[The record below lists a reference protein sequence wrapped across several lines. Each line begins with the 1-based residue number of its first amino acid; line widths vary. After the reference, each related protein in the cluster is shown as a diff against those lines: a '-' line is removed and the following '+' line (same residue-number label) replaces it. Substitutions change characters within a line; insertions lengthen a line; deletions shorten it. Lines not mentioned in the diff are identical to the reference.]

1 MKSSNL
7 KIRISHKVLH
17 VLTWNLEDILIMIYF
32 ILRHQYFV
40 VLNTILIILE
50 SRLCLQKH

>member
-1 MKSSNL
+1 MKSANL

-32 ILRHQYFV
+32 ILRPQYFV